1 MSLIILKIKIIL
13 PRRKMFLQLRKKCF
27 GNKKRNP
34 ISCSQFLF
42 KIQRWKKISNSMR
55 RSLMFLKQRDFL
67 KYKRFKKIAWIWSHH
82 LHLQWKF
89 KSLAGKFTW
98 EKRQNIAGCCQ
109 QTFENKKFVDIT
121 QQCFALLLQVNF
133 SANQ

>member
-13 PRRKMFLQLRKKCF
+13 PQRKMFLQLRKKCF
-27 GNKKRNP
+27 GNRKRNP

-67 KYKRFKKIAWIWSHH
+67 KYKRFKKIAWILSHH

-89 KSLAGKFTW
+89 KSLGGKFTW
-98 EKRQNIAGCCQ
+98 EKRHNIAGLCQ
-109 QTFENKKFVDIT
+109 QFFCFQKFVDNAPAIF
-121 QQCFALLLQVNF
+121 CLYISSKL
-133 SANQ
+133 SHP